1 MIKGKFLLSYLDYYV
16 YFVSVFIGLFILA
29 FALITE
35 EQKKGN
41 IIDPAEFIIEMTWTD
56 GSPNDVDLWVRA
68 PDNSI
73 TYFNHKDSKVVTL
86 DRDDLGINNATV
98 VDGKTYGS
106 NTRREVI
113 SIRKIIP
120 GTYTVNAMMYANRN
134 DQKEPIKITI
144 RRLNPYTEIAEK
156 VLELQT
162 TGEEQTATSF
172 DMDADGNVSGL
183 DDTYVSLFKVAQ

>member
-1 MIKGKFLLSYLDYYV
+1 MIKGKFLLSYLDFYV

-29 FALITE
+29 FAMITE
-35 EQKKGN
+35 DQKKGN

-120 GTYTVNAMMYANRN
+120 GTYTVNAMMYANRSG
-134 DQKEPIKITI
+134 QKEPVKVTI
-144 RRLNPYTEIAEK
+144 RKLNPYSEILEK
-156 VLELQT
+156 VLELEV
-162 TGEEQTATSF
+162 TGDEQTAVSF
-172 DMDADGNVSGL
+172 DVDDEGNVSNL
-183 DDTYVSLFKVAQ
+183 DDTYVSLFRVAN

>member
-1 MIKGKFLLSYLDYYV
+1 MKGKYLVSYLDYYSCLLV
-16 YFVSVFIGLFILA
+16 AFAGLFVLA
-29 FALITE
+29 FLQINE
-35 EQKKGN
+35 ESKRGN
-41 IIDPAEFIIEMTWTD
+41 IVDPAEFIIEMTWTD

-73 TYFNHKDSKVVTL
+73 TYFNHKDSKIVTL

-98 VDGKTYGS
+98 VDGTTYGS

-120 GTYTVNAMMYANRN
+120 GTYNINAMMYSNRN
-134 DQKEPIKITI
+134 NQKESVKVTV
-144 RRLNPYTEIAEK
+144 RRLNPYTEIVEK

-162 TGEEQTATSF
+162 TGEEQTAVSF
-172 DMDADGNVSGL
+172 DMDADGNVSDL

>member
-1 MIKGKFLLSYLDYYV
+1 MIKGKFLLSYLDFYV

-29 FALITE
+29 FAMISN

-41 IIDPAEFIIEMTWTD
+41 IIDPAEFIIEMVWTD

-73 TYFNHKDSKVVTL
+73 TYFSHKDSKVVTL
-86 DRDDLGINNATV
+86 DRDDLGINNSTV
-98 VDGKTYGS
+98 IDGKTYGS

-120 GTYTVNAMMYANRN
+120 GTYTVNCMMYANRN

-144 RRLNPYTEIAEK
+144 RRLNPYVEVTEK
-156 VLELQT
+156 TLELQA
-162 TGEEQTATSF
+162 TGEEQTAVNF
-172 DMDADGNVSGL
+172 DLDEQGNVSNMN
-183 DDTYVSLFKVAQ
+183 DSYVSLFRVVK

>member
-29 FALITE
+29 FAMITE
-35 EQKKGN
+35 DQKKGN

-73 TYFNHKDSKVVTL
+73 TYFSHKDSKVVTL

>member
-1 MIKGKFLLSYLDYYV
+1 MIKGKFLLSYLDFYV

-29 FALITE
+29 FAMITE
-35 EQKKGN
+35 DQKKGN